1 MLLCECESV
10 SFSASINLALRAC
23 SVVEQVDITYHTI
36 GHLGH
41 VSSWHTAMVC
51 SDFFSHLH
59 CLQIPS
65 IHVAPTCK
73 HKQPCHFNSG

>member
-41 VSSWHTAMVC
+41 VSS
-51 SDFFSHLH
+51 
-59 CLQIPS
+59 
-65 IHVAPTCK
+65 
-73 HKQPCHFNSG
+73 